1 MGHPV
6 PPPISPDSHGYQF
19 SIIKLWLL
27 GGWVMGWGPIF
38 NVKLHYKMLWIQ
50 LENHLEYII

>member
-27 GGWVMGWGPIF
+27 GGWVMGWGQIF

-50 LENHLEYII
+50 LENHL